1 MYRGAVF
8 LIVSAST
15 ITLAK
20 PVFSRAQ
27 LAPPS
32 IETNTPMSVP
42 TYRRW
47 LSSGSTTIVV
57 DRHVGDASD
66 AGTVDV
72 RPGCTESEDLNT
84 WPVPVG
90 LLNVDTVACTTASV
104 TGSGAIQEITLLSAR
119 GLLEVQTVVLM
130 DVDALAVVNTLPLC
144 VAAGDPPLPVP
155 KYTRSLLSGETPI
168 AVTREPKKAPARVHI
183 GTDDRVVHRL
193 VGPPRE
199 RSADPHPAGAWTD
212 PGQNGVMNR
221 KLPAASRDAA
231 RESGIVDPPLTLR

>member
-47 LSSGSTTIVV
+47 LSSGSTTIVWT
-57 DRHVGDASD
+57 
-66 AGTVDV
+66 GTSGMPVTPAPSMFV
-72 RPGCTESEDLNT
+72 QVAPASEDLNT

-90 LLNVDTVACTTASV
+90 LLNVDTVAYTTASV
-104 TGSGAIQEITLLSAR
+104 TGSGVIQEMTLLSAR
-119 GLLEVQTVVLM
+119 GLLEVHTVALV
-130 DVDALAVVNTLPLC
+130 DVDALAVVKTLPLC
-144 VAAGDPPLPVP
+144 VAAGAPPLPVP

-168 AVTREPKKAPARVHI
+168 AVTRELKKAPACVHTVPTI
-183 GTDDRVVHRL
+183 GLSTALLVRHGNAPPIHIRL
-193 VGPPRE
+193 GVDG
-199 RSADPHPAGAWTD
+199 SWA
-212 PGQNGVMNR
+212 NGVMNR
-221 KLPAASRDAA
+221 KLPEGS
-231 RESGIVDPPLTLR
+231 PMPLVKVE